1 MIVATSVTQRSIAT
15 DPVAFMGIRLYYKL
29 GEASKFFFEGGSV
42 REVGVVD
49 CSCRKRRFDKMFH
62 PGRCSPNG
70 AFKNDAFSRFSC
82 STLFT
87 VKAWYTMSISYA
99 ATGVMLRSKKRR
111 TIELDRRCGSFD
123 SHCSQCFL
131 ASFLYLRCK
140 LWPLHGMSSSR
151 YEHPSM
157 HLACVPDIISIG
169 WCTSLPSRL
178 NPTASAFETWDSVTV
193 VRKLAKSR
201 CTWSLLFLWTTKCLF
216 VETFSQGF
224 QPQKSRRIGLSSTK
238 KRGLDCFSIPAQ

>member
-1 MIVATSVTQRSIAT
+1 
-15 DPVAFMGIRLYYKL
+15 
-29 GEASKFFFEGGSV
+29 
-42 REVGVVD
+42 
-49 CSCRKRRFDKMFH
+49 MFH
-62 PGRCSPNG
+62 PERCSPNG
-70 AFKNDAFSRFSC
+70 GFKNDAFSRCSC

-87 VKAWYTMSISYA
+87 VKAWYTMSISHA
-99 ATGVMLRSKKRR
+99 ATGAMLRSKKRR
-111 TIELDRRCGSFD
+111 TIEIDRRCGSFD

-140 LWPLHGMSSSR
+140 LRPLHGMSSAR
-151 YEHPSM
+151 YENPSM

-193 VRKLAKSR
+193 VRNLVKSS

-216 VETFSQGF
+216 IETFSQDF
-224 QPQKSRRIGLSSTK
+224 QPQRSRRIGLSSTK
-238 KRGLDCFSIPAQ
+238 KRGLLFLYTSSVVWENGWESLPLIVTLLYWNVAAINPDTCVVIFQGLLILRF